1 MNSWIGKINLTRLKQ
16 VLWNLF
22 LISLGSVLCA
32 VAVNGILIPQK
43 FLSAG
48 FTGLALAIHYL
59 VPYLPVS
66 YLYLLLNI
74 PLFILGR
81 KYVGHR
87 FFLYSIV
94 GVVIYSLALKWILF
108 IPGIQDK
115 ILSALLAGIIM
126 GTGAGVILRSLG
138 SAGGLDILSVIVRQH
153 FSIRLGTTSLAF
165 NGIILTGAA
174 FLISLDG
181 ALYTLIYVYVTS
193 YMLNLVVTGLSQ
205 RKAAF
210 IISSQWKNISQ
221 AIMKDLNRGIT
232 HIRGEGGFTSQEE
245 MILYTVITFQELS
258 RLKRIIH
265 QADPNAFVVVT
276 ETLEVMGKRIG
287 NQPHW

>member
-81 KYVGHR
+81 KYV
-87 FFLYSIV
+87 
-94 GVVIYSLALKWILF
+94 
-108 IPGIQDK
+108 
-115 ILSALLAGIIM
+115 
-126 GTGAGVILRSLG
+126 
-138 SAGGLDILSVIVRQH
+138 
-153 FSIRLGTTSLAF
+153 
-165 NGIILTGAA
+165 
-174 FLISLDG
+174 
-181 ALYTLIYVYVTS
+181 
-193 YMLNLVVTGLSQ
+193 
-205 RKAAF
+205 
-210 IISSQWKNISQ
+210 
-221 AIMKDLNRGIT
+221 
-232 HIRGEGGFTSQEE
+232 
-245 MILYTVITFQELS
+245 
-258 RLKRIIH
+258 
-265 QADPNAFVVVT
+265 
-276 ETLEVMGKRIG
+276 
-287 NQPHW
+287 